1 MYIVDMR
8 KKLVELAHS
17 HSHSHGLHTCTVS
30 VLCVQYQFQLLMGQV
45 GLHIEKLTERISFG
59 GIFLKSSSRFK
70 QIPSREPAS
79 ISSDY
84 RNSFDLVTLVFRFL

>member
-8 KKLVELAHS
+8 KKLVEPA
-17 HSHSHGLHTCTVS
+17 HSHGLHTCTVS
-30 VLCVQYQFQLLMGQV
+30 VLCVQYQFQFLMGRV
-45 GLHIEKLTERISFG
+45 GLHIEKLAERISFG
-59 GIFLKSSSRFK
+59 GTFLKSSSRFFK